1 MNRGLTPNFLNV
13 FNRLAPRR
21 TERTSSSLLGV
32 HLLYTLPT
40 SSAILEL
47 ELIETSEDEQSEDEV
62 LRSENLCSENHSEP
76 NGSEDLCSD
85 LYSVVSELIVVSSD
99 GHRDYSVQSE
109 SSVLYSVV
117 SLAQCIELLNLTE
130 LFPYGVVVEAE
141 GQNFSNDFNDLAML

>member
-1 MNRGLTPNFLNV
+1 MNRGPSPNFLNDI
-13 FNRLAPRR
+13 NDLAPDRR
-21 TERTSSSLLGV
+21 KRTSSSLLGV

-85 LYSVVSELIVVSSD
+85 LDSVVSESYSVVSSES
-99 GHRDYSVQSE
+99 HRDYSV
-109 SSVLYSVV
+109 
-117 SLAQCIELLNLTE
+117 
-130 LFPYGVVVEAE
+130 
-141 GQNFSNDFNDLAML
+141 

>member
-21 TERTSSSLLGV
+21 TERTSFSLLGV

-62 LRSENLCSENHSEP
+62 LRSENLCSESHSEP
-76 NGSEDLCSD
+76 NGSEDFLNDIND
-85 LYSVVSELIVVSSD
+85 LGSELVVVSERSVVSSD
-99 GHRDYSVQSE
+99 DQWDYSV
-109 SSVLYSVV
+109 
-117 SLAQCIELLNLTE
+117 
-130 LFPYGVVVEAE
+130 
-141 GQNFSNDFNDLAML
+141 